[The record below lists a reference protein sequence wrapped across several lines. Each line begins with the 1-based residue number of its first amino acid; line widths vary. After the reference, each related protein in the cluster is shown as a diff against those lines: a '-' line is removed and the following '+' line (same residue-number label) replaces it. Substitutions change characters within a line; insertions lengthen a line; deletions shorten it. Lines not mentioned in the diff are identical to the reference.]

1 MKFLAEEYNDLKFK
15 LDRIETIDEWAQKTL
30 EELGDNWECSASLG
44 GNFQSAPYVS
54 LNFWYKKSFKGFYD
68 NSKALVQLS
77 AAIKGQWIR
86 LDNLYVRPMLRTKD
100 GDDSCNEVQ
109 HKLGKLHIKDVPMI
123 VDLMKTI
130 PTISEADPNPMSY
143 FEKRLT
149 EYSKKLEIEKE
160 FKSRGKKSKQ

>member
-1 MKFLAEEYNDLKFK
+1 MKFLAEEYNDIKSK
-15 LDRIETIDEWAQKTL
+15 LDRIETIDEWAEKTL
-30 EELGDNWECSASLG
+30 EELGDNWYCQASLG

-54 LNFWYKKSFKGFYD
+54 LNFWYKKNFEGFYD

-86 LDNLYVRPMLRTKD
+86 LDNLYVRPMLRTKAS
-100 GDDSCNEVQ
+100 DDSSNEVQ
-109 HKLGKLHIKDVPMI
+109 HRLGKLHIKDVPMI
-123 VDLMKTI
+123 VDLMKVI

-149 EYSKKLEIEKE
+149 EYSKKQEIEKE

>member
-1 MKFLAEEYNDLKFK
+1 MKFLAEEYNDIKAK

-54 LNFWYKKSFKGFYD
+54 LTFWYKKAFDGFYD
-68 NSKALVQLS
+68 NSKARIELS

-86 LDNLYVRPMLRTKD
+86 LDKLFVTPMLRTKTTD
-100 GDDSCNEVQ
+100 ESFNEVQ
-109 HKLGKLHIKDVPMI
+109 HKLSRLHIKDVPTI
-123 VDLMKTI
+123 IDLMKAI

-149 EYSKKLEIEKE
+149 EYGKKKEIEKD
-160 FKSRGKKSKQ
+160 FKSRGKKSK

>member
-1 MKFLAEEYNDLKFK
+1 MKFLAEEYDDIKSK
-15 LDRIETIDEWAQKTL
+15 LDRIKVIDEWTEKTL

-54 LNFWYKKSFKGFYD
+54 LQFRYKKDFNGYYD
-68 NSKALVQLS
+68 NSKAYVELTAS
-77 AAIKGQWIR
+77 IKAQWIR
-86 LDNLYVRPMLRTKD
+86 LDHLYLRPMLQTKIT
-100 GDDSCNEVQ
+100 DDSNNEVQ
-109 HKLGKLHIKDVPMI
+109 HKLGKLHIKDIPTI

-130 PTISEADPNPMSY
+130 PTISEADPNPMGY

-149 EYSKKLEIEKE
+149 EYSKKQEIEKE